1 MDGHGQDHMHEAHMI
16 LLQRIALYTTLG
28 LVLNAVGAE
37 FNTWAFWS
45 ILALFWA
52 SEALTR
58 QEGFEQG
65 VAAGITAYSQ
75 ATESQR
81 ADLDKIVK
89 STHND

>member
-1 MDGHGQDHMHEAHMI
+1 M
-16 LLQRIALYTTLG
+16 LQRIALYAVLG

-37 FNTWAFWS
+37 IDTWAFWS
-45 ILALFWA
+45 IVALFWA
-52 SEALTR
+52 SETLTR
-58 QEGFEQG
+58 TEGFEQG